1 MILRRAIS
9 AGAVACLLA
18 TWLVPSGA
26 LAQSF
31 FERLFRARPSPQ
43 YAPGYPQPQPQF
55 SPSRS
60 LNPSPNSGGRHRRR
74 GPAAAEPAP
83 AGGGARPEPPPAPYE
98 KELLRLSEIIGSLAF
113 LRSLCATPDATEWP
127 QRMTALLDAEGTT
140 PGRRE
145 RLAGAYN
152 KGYQAFAM
160 TYRVCTPSAAEAST
174 RYVQGGR
181 NTLAEPLRPLW
192 RLIYPHQFR
201 SLPSRV
207 NLFAR

>member
-43 YAPGYPQPQPQF
+43 YAPGYPQPQPQYQPQPQPQPQPQQRRA
-55 SPSRS
+55 PSQAR
-60 LNPSPNSGGRHRRR
+60 PSQQPSQ
-74 GPAAAEPAP
+74 PQQAAAPA
-83 AGGGARPEPPPAPYE
+83 PEPPPAPYE

-113 LRSLCATPDATEWP
+113 LRSLCATPDAAEWP

-160 TYRVCTPSAAEAST
+160 TYRVCTPSAAEATT
-174 RYVQGGR
+174 RYVREGD
-181 NTLAEPLRPLW
+181 TLS
-192 RLIYPHQFR
+192 R
-201 SLPSRV
+201 SLSGRYGG
-207 NLFAR
+207 